1 MAMIS
6 TLRLGLPFALLVLL
20 AGSAAAAPFDG
31 PRWEEF
37 GGERYPLHVVP
48 GAISVT
54 WAPGVV
60 ATWPE
65 DAPPLGPDTLRVD
78 GVDFVRVGAIGG
90 NRFFTERYDAR
101 APLDAEGTATVA
113 RALLSHPDVQVASPL
128 WATSPTDHA
137 DPWAVTD
144 QVLLQL
150 SDPAGESA
158 MRTLAASMGITTLR
172 ERGLAPHQWLLKIP
186 QNAAVDPIEAAMT
199 LEAAPFVR
207 WAEVDWLVPMYE
219 RYVPADP
226 GYADQWHLNNTGQQ
240 GGLVDADMDVQEA
253 WDLTLGDVDVIVS
266 AQDSGV
272 DVDHPDLVQ
281 DLLPG
286 YDFVNGDTDP
296 SGSSHGTSVAGC
308 MAAPENGE
316 GVVGVCPLCKILP
329 LRVIGASNSA
339 QADAHD
345 FSVTNGA
352 AVINN
357 SWGPSDNADPS
368 TPQPI
373 PDVVATAVESAVA
386 TGRDGKGVAIF
397 WAGGNG
403 HNNGQTCSQD
413 GYVSHPDTIGVGA
426 STNMAERSGY
436 SERCPELELSGP
448 STGGSTGIHTTNNN
462 GYTYTF
468 GGTSAASPNTAGVA
482 ALVLSA
488 LPELTFD
495 ELRELLWTTADKI
508 DPGDADYDAN
518 GHSLSYGYGRVN
530 ALEAL
535 EGEVA
540 TLTIPTGLQRC
551 DATLDLAVSIPTTP
565 GLGTITVDAWS
576 DSENS
581 VAEVVT
587 LTETTDGLYEGS
599 VQLTD
604 AAVVGGDGLV
614 SVVTGDRVFVSS
626 EDADALKSVSVDCE
640 GPVLSA
646 FEVRDITPDS
656 AVIYWE
662 TNEHADGE
670 ASWDGGSGDDPIV
683 DLDHLVVALNLTPC
697 TNYTATLSSTDLA
710 GYTGTVE
717 NAVSW
722 RAPGDPL
729 ILPDDALEDADPC
742 DESTWYEPE
751 TPTPGD
757 DDDATNGGRDPG
769 GFEGQGCGGC
779 SGSGSFS
786 ALLFGALLMPR
797 RRRRA

>member
-31 PRWEEF
+31 PRWEDF

-137 DPWAVTD
+137 EPWAVTD

-357 SWGPSDNADPS
+357 SWGPSDNADPT

-488 LPELTFD
+488 LPDVVGEAVAAGEDSLFSLDMEGGEETFHISQRGFR
-495 ELRELLWTTADKI
+495 LQGRPHRLYLFRRMTREL
-508 DPGDADYDAN
+508 
-518 GHSLSYGYGRVN
+518 SRQ
-530 ALEAL
+530 
-535 EGEVA
+535 EVA
-540 TLTIPTGLQRC
+540 TWKKVIRVLSHELNNSLAPISSMAHSGGELVRRGNTESLSGVFAAIGERARHLHEFIAGYARFAKLPTPRVERVEWDDLVQSLAGHVEFRVAGKLPDTPAWLDRAQIEQVLINMLKNAHEAGSPAEAVELQVTRTGKDVCIDISDRGSGMNETVLANALLPFYSTKRSGTGLG
-551 DATLDLAVSIPTTP
+551 LALTREIVEAHGGRLQLSNRANGGLRVRIHIP
-565 GLGTITVDAWS
+565 A
-576 DSENS
+576 
-581 VAEVVT
+581 
-587 LTETTDGLYEGS
+587 
-599 VQLTD
+599 
-604 AAVVGGDGLV
+604 
-614 SVVTGDRVFVSS
+614 
-626 EDADALKSVSVDCE
+626 
-640 GPVLSA
+640 
-646 FEVRDITPDS
+646 
-656 AVIYWE
+656 
-662 TNEHADGE
+662 
-670 ASWDGGSGDDPIV
+670 
-683 DLDHLVVALNLTPC
+683 
-697 TNYTATLSSTDLA
+697 
-710 GYTGTVE
+710 
-717 NAVSW
+717 
-722 RAPGDPL
+722 APG
-729 ILPDDALEDADPC
+729 
-742 DESTWYEPE
+742 
-751 TPTPGD
+751 
-757 DDDATNGGRDPG
+757 
-769 GFEGQGCGGC
+769 Q
-779 SGSGSFS
+779 
-786 ALLFGALLMPR
+786 
-797 RRRRA
+797 